1 MFVSDVLGGLVD
13 DDDAVEELVEEDCD
27 EVVSGGGY
35 SLVEVEEEAVVPGVV
50 VPGLVDMIVEMEEEL
65 SGGG

>member
-13 DDDAVEELVEEDCD
+13 EDDAVEESVVEDCD

-35 SLVEVEEEAVVPGVV
+35 SLVEVEVEPVVT
-50 VPGLVDMIVEMEEEL
+50 GLVDMMVEMEEEL